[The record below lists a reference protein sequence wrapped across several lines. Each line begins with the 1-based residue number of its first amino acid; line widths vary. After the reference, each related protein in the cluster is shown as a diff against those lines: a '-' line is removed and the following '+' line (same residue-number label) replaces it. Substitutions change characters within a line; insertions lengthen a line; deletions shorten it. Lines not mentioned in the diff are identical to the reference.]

1 MIERAY
7 AKINLVLNVK
17 DKRTDGFHNIE
28 TVMLPL
34 KLHDSIEI
42 DVIDGERGDDFIVCD
57 NFKVGI
63 AKYNL
68 CHKAIQVAREMW
80 GFKESFDVQI
90 HKNIFLQSGLGGG
103 SADAAVVLK
112 AIVKAL
118 KIKVKKEE
126 LIEAATKIGSDVPFM
141 LFNKPALVTGIGN
154 KIEQIMVDDGFY
166 DYHVLLVKPSE
177 GISTTRIYSEYDQ
190 IDEKDN
196 FEVSKVVEFL
206 KKGDENLK
214 KYIGNS
220 LEKPGIYIVPEIQ
233 KIKNSLIEKGFEM
246 AFMTGGGSC
255 VVGLTK
261 NKKLAKR
268 VFKEYYMNSNYETE
282 LTKFLN
288 INKE

>member
-7 AKINLVLNVK
+7 AKINLALNVK
-17 DKRTDGFHNIE
+17 DKRNDGFHNIE

-42 DVIDGERGDDFIVCD
+42 DVIDRKNGDDFIVCD

-80 GFKESFDVQI
+80 GFNECFDVHI
-90 HKNIFLQSGLGGG
+90 HKSIFLQSGLGGG
-103 SADAAVVLK
+103 SSDAAVVLK
-112 AIVKAL
+112 AVVKAL

-126 LIEAATKIGSDVPFM
+126 LIEAAIKIGSDVPFM

-154 KIEQIMVDDGFY
+154 KIEQIKVDESFC
-166 DYHVLLVKPSE
+166 DYHVLLVKPVE
-177 GISTTRIYSEYDQ
+177 GISTTRIYNEFDQ
-190 IDEKDN
+190 LEEKEH
-196 FEVSKVVEFL
+196 FEISKVVELL
-206 KKGDENLK
+206 KKGDDDIKN
-214 KYIGNS
+214 YIGNS
-220 LEKPGIYIVPEIQ
+220 LEKAGMYIVPEIENI
-233 KIKNSLIEKGFEM
+233 KITLIEKGFDM
-246 AFMTGGGSC
+246 VFMTGGGSC

-261 NKKLAKR
+261 NKKLAKKT
-268 VFKEYYMNSNYETE
+268 FKEYYVDSNYEAE

-288 INKE
+288 VKDK

>member
-7 AKINLVLNVK
+7 AKINLALNVK
-17 DKRTDGFHNIE
+17 DKRSDGFHDIE

-42 DVIDGERGDDFIVCD
+42 DVIDRKNGDDFIVCD

-68 CHKAIQVAREMW
+68 CHKAIQIAREMW
-80 GFKESFDVQI
+80 GFNECFDVHI

-112 AIVKAL
+112 AVVKAL

-154 KIEQIMVDDGFY
+154 KIRPIEIDESFY
-166 DYHVLLVKPSE
+166 DYHVLLIKPVE
-177 GISTTRIYSEYDQ
+177 GISTTRIYNEFDQ
-190 IDEKDN
+190 IKEKEN
-196 FEVSKVVEFL
+196 FDIPKVVELL
-206 KKGDENLK
+206 KNGDDDIK

-220 LEKPGIYIVPEIQ
+220 LEKPGIFIVPEIEN
-233 KIKNSLIEKGFEM
+233 IKKSLIDRGFDM
-246 AFMTGGGSC
+246 VFMTGGGSC

-268 VFKEYYMNSNYETE
+268 VFKEYYVNSNYEAE

-288 INKE
+288 IKKD